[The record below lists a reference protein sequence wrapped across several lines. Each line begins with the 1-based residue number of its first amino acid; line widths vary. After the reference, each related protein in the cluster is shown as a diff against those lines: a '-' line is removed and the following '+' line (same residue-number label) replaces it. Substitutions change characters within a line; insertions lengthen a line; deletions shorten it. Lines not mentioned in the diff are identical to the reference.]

1 MGDFFRYFV
10 AFSEYL
16 NFTLEKGMFFFKMCL
31 LRHSVF
37 VDYRGRTN
45 LCQKNSNYSFKYAA
59 DISNNSINEFSRYNT
74 SSKLKVRSNEHYL
87 ITYVPY
93 VTRVLSKVIIKKS
106 RGGRFLW
113 NRNWDLGW
121 IWAGWHYRKKK
132 YLGRLW
138 ATFEVLFFMFSWA
151 KKIKLL

>member
-1 MGDFFRYFV
+1 M

-16 NFTLEKGMFFFKMCL
+16 NFRLEKGMFFFKMCL
-31 LRHSVF
+31 LRYSVF
-37 VDYRGRTN
+37 VDYRGQTN

-93 VTRVLSKVIIKKS
+93 VTRVLSKVIIRKS

-113 NRNWDLGW
+113 NRNWGLGCSDAGRWKTLRGPVVIGEDNLPSPVRIGLTNLSNIGFLHHW
-121 IWAGWHYRKKK
+121 IP
-132 YLGRLW
+132 
-138 ATFEVLFFMFSWA
+138 
-151 KKIKLL
+151 